1 LQEIKEMYEA
11 PYLPEMETDESIRLN
26 AVINELRRRN
36 PSGFQPLII
45 TYGTNATEN
54 LTMKSLLVED
64 HTASELGYT
73 DYVSHLHNVISERL
87 GGFARK

>member
-1 LQEIKEMYEA
+1 LEEIKVMYET
-11 PYLPEMETDESIRLN
+11 PYLPEIETDESIRLN

-45 TYGTNATEN
+45 TYGTNPTEN
-54 LTMKSLLVED
+54 QTMKSLLVED